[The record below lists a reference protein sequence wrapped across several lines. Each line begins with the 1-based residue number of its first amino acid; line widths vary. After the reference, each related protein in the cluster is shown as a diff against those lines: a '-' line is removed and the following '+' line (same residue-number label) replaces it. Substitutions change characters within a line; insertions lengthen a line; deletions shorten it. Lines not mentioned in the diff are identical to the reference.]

1 MALLMLVLGVLSF
14 SRMNADIFPAIDLPV
29 VIMVWNY
36 PGLSAIDMERRVV
49 IISERA
55 SASVVNDIEHIESES
70 IAGAGLIKVYFHP
83 GATIAG
89 GIAQMSAMSASL
101 LSIFPPGIQAPNI
114 VDYNA
119 ANVQVA
125 QINVFSDTLS
135 EQKLFDY
142 GLNFI
147 RVRLFSIDGIS
158 IPSPFGGRNRSV
170 MVNLNPEK
178 MYANGLSAEDIGNAL
193 NDTNVILP
201 AGSVKIGN
209 REYRVEMNGS
219 PGEVADFDQLPIK
232 VVNGTPIFLGQVA
245 PATDTHQV
253 QTNIVR
259 IDGHRATY
267 IPIYKHAAASTLSII
282 DQVRGMIPLIMETAP
297 KGMKLKLAFDQSV
310 FVRGALWGVVRE
322 AGLAAGLVAIMVL
335 VFLGSGRSMLIV
347 ILSIP
352 LSILTAIIGLKLS
365 GQSLNIMTLGGL
377 ALAVGMLVDDA
388 TVAIEN
394 IHRHHAMHKPLL
406 LAILDG
412 SGEIAASARHCVR
425 AHLTLT
431 SHMPNL
437 FAVPPSR
444 TRPIAMATAAW
455 VGSTTGMA
463 RLSSSA
469 AR

>member
-1 MALLMLVLGVLSF
+1 MWIVRFALRRPLSVAVMALLMLVLGVLSF

-158 IPSPFGGRNRSV
+158 IPSPFGGRNRAV
-170 MVNLNPEK
+170 MVNLNPTK

-193 NDTNVILP
+193 NNNNIIIP
-201 AGSVKIGN
+201 AGSIKIGN
-209 REYRVEMNGS
+209 REYRVELNGS
-219 PGEVADFDQLPIK
+219 PRQVASFNHLPMK
-232 VVNGTPIFLGQVA
+232 VINGAPIFLGEVA
-245 PATDTHQV
+245 PATDTHMV

-259 IDGHRATY
+259 IDGKRATY
-267 IPIYKHAAASTLSII
+267 LPIYKHAAASTLSVI
-282 DQVRGMIPLIMETAP
+282 DQVRDTLPLIRETIP
-297 KGMKLKLAFDQSV
+297 KEMNLHLAFDQSV
-310 FVRGALWGVVRE
+310 FVRATLWGVVRE
-322 AGLAAGLVAIMVL
+322 A
-335 VFLGSGRSMLIV
+335 
-347 ILSIP
+347 
-352 LSILTAIIGLKLS
+352 T
-365 GQSLNIMTLGGL
+365 
-377 ALAVGMLVDDA
+377 
-388 TVAIEN
+388 
-394 IHRHHAMHKPLL
+394 
-406 LAILDG
+406 
-412 SGEIAASARHCVR
+412 IAA
-425 AHLTLT
+425 
-431 SHMPNL
+431 
-437 FAVPPSR
+437 
-444 TRPIAMATAAW
+444 
-455 VGSTTGMA
+455 
-463 RLSSSA
+463 
-469 AR
+469 